1 MAWWGFMEPR
11 FTFVPP
17 QTFERQL
24 ALGIYLIASL
34 IIVAGADYCRRLAQS
49 LNDAEELRNLTV
61 KELSHRL
68 KNKVTTIQSII
79 AYQLRGNEDTRD
91 SILQRLSALSST
103 DSLIEAAQGQGAS
116 LQDIVTIE
124 LVPYDVSRVSIA
136 GEQVFL
142 PPKLALVFAL
152 LFHELATNAA
162 KYGALS
168 IPSGQVSICWSLVD
182 KKLDIEWREIGRP
195 IIAVPTHKGFGTR
208 LLSRA
213 LGQFDGTTDSNF
225 APAGLVCKMNLT
237 LPETIVLPV
246 AFRSNQR
253 ASFNCQPPEG
263 LPESPQYMRW

>member
-1 MAWWGFMEPR
+1 M
-11 FTFVPP
+11 
-17 QTFERQL
+17 
-24 ALGIYLIASL
+24 
-34 IIVAGADYCRRLAQS
+34 
-49 LNDAEELRNLTV
+49 
-61 KELSHRL
+61 
-68 KNKVTTIQSII
+68 
-79 AYQLRGNEDTRD
+79 EDTRD

-182 KKLDIEWREIGRP
+182 KKLALNGGKSVVQSLQFP
-195 IIAVPTHKGFGTR
+195 HTKGLERGSF
-208 LLSRA
+208 
-213 LGQFDGTTDSNF
+213 
-225 APAGLVCKMNLT
+225 
-237 LPETIVLPV
+237 PEH
-246 AFRSNQR
+246 
-253 ASFNCQPPEG
+253 
-263 LPESPQYMRW
+263 